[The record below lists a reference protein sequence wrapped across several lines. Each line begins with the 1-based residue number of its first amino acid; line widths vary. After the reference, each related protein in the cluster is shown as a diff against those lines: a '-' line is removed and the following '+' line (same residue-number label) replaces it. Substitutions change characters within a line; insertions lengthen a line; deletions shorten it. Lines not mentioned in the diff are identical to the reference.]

1 MQIEDPTPDE
11 IRKPLEA
18 LSSALAG
25 QGIAVEVILAALP
38 AARLAGT
45 LTEEVTL
52 AEGALLHEIAK
63 SAPRVLTAAGVA
75 SHVDEA
81 SLRAAAELER
91 LGEFGRSAQWR
102 DSARLD
108 ETQAE
113 ILRKMLLAIVTDP
126 RLVVARIG
134 LQLARLRAAKD
145 LPETE
150 RRRLAN
156 EARAVFAPL
165 ANRLGIWQVKWEL
178 EDLAFRHLEPET
190 YKAIAA
196 ALAER
201 RADRERY
208 ISEFCNELGQRLQRE
223 GIRAQVYGRPK
234 HIYSIHRKM
243 QRKGLAFDQLFD
255 VRAVRIVCSSV
266 AECYAAL
273 GIVHGQWVYIPGE
286 FDDYIATPKDNFY
299 RSIHTAVIG
308 PAAKPVEIQIRT
320 QEMHAQ
326 AELGVAAHWRYKEGG
341 PRDAEYE
348 RKIDWVRRLLDPG
361 EASSRSA
368 DADFLERARVE
379 LFEDRVYAL
388 TPRGEVIDLPRGATP
403 LDFAYQVHTGLGH
416 RCRGA
421 KINGRIAQLTQ
432 PLANGQVV
440 EIIAGKHEAPSRDWL
455 IQEGF
460 LVSPRSRAKL
470 RSWFRRI
477 DAAENEAAGRS
488 ILEREFARLGIGLEQ
503 VPAVASELKVS
514 DAAQLYRSV
523 GEGDI
528 GLAQLLQAIA
538 RLAAGA
544 PRAGN
549 EVDPAT
555 RRTPRKT
562 RSGQGRGG
570 ANPLRLEGVGDLPMT
585 LARCCAPIP
594 PEPVVG
600 YVTLGRGVTVHT
612 ARCTSLQRMRS
623 THPAR
628 CLRVDWSVEDSAG
641 VAVELTIV
649 AWDRRGLVRDL
660 SDLLAAAELS
670 LESLTTTT
678 DRTKGTARTV
688 LCTRVRDLAQLAE
701 LVRKLGT
708 IENVISVQRSA

>member
-1 MQIEDPTPDE
+1 MQIEEATPDE
-11 IRKPLEA
+11 IREPLEA
-18 LSSALAG
+18 LARSLAA
-25 QGIAVEVILAALP
+25 QGIAAELIAAALP
-38 AARLAGT
+38 AARLAGS

-52 AEGALLHEIAK
+52 AKGALLHEIAR
-63 SAPRVLTAAGVA
+63 SAPQVLTVTEL
-75 SHVDEA
+75 DEP
-81 SLRAAAELER
+81 SLRAATELQR
-91 LGEFGRSAQWR
+91 LGEFGRGAQWR
-102 DSARLD
+102 DGAQLD
-108 ETQAE
+108 DTQAE
-113 ILRKMLLAIVTDP
+113 ILRKMLLAIVADP
-126 RLVVARIG
+126 RLVVTRIG
-134 LQLARLRAAKD
+134 LQLARLRQAKD
-145 LPETE
+145 LPEAE

-178 EDLAFRHLEPET
+178 EDLAFRHLEPDA
-190 YKAIAA
+190 YKTIAA

-201 RADRERY
+201 RTDRERY
-208 ISEFCNELGQRLQRE
+208 ITEFCNEVAALLQRE
-223 GIRAQVYGRPK
+223 GIRAEVYGRPK

-255 VRAVRIVCSSV
+255 VRAVRILCETIP
-266 AECYAAL
+266 ECYAAL
-273 GIVHGQWVYIPGE
+273 GVVHGHWVYIPGE

-320 QEMHAQ
+320 REMHAQ

-341 PRDAEYE
+341 PRDVEYE

-361 EASSRSA
+361 DASSRSA

-421 KINGRIAQLTQ
+421 KVNGRIVQLTQ

-440 EIIAGKHEAPSRDWL
+440 DIIAGKHESPSRDWL
-455 IQEGF
+455 IQDGF
-460 LVSPRSRAKL
+460 LVSPRSRGKL

-477 DAAENEAAGRS
+477 DAAENEAAGRG
-488 ILEREFARLGIGLEQ
+488 IIEREFAKLGVGLEQ
-503 VPAVASELKVS
+503 VSAVAGELKAG
-514 DAAQLYRSV
+514 DAAQLYRWL
-523 GEGDI
+523 GEGEI
-528 GLAQLLQAIA
+528 SLAQLLQAIA
-538 RLAAGA
+538 RLTTAVARTDDGTAATSRA
-544 PRAGN
+544 PRKPRAA
-549 EVDPAT
+549 E
-555 RRTPRKT
+555 RR
-562 RSGQGRGG
+562 RS

-600 YVTLGRGVTVHT
+600 YVTLGRGVTVHA
-612 ARCTSLQRMRS
+612 ARCASLQRMRS
-623 THPAR
+623 EHPER
-628 CLRVDWSVEDSAG
+628 CLRVDWSIDDSAS

-660 SDLLAAAELS
+660 SDLVAAAELS

-701 LVRKLGT
+701 LMRRLGAV
-708 IENVISVQRSA
+708 ENVISVQRSA